1 MSAIG
6 RLILIV
12 AYAILGLAA
21 TGRSV
26 FQIGTKLSEA
36 PVPYLV
42 SGASALLYVVIALA
56 LWRGWR
62 QVALWG
68 TSAELVGV
76 IVVGSL
82 GYLVPEWWPDNTV
95 WTGFGSAYG
104 WVPLVLP
111 MVALWVLLRHRTSRT
126 VNSPAPADQ
135 AKPERQ
141 A

>member
-1 MSAIG
+1 MSPIG
-6 RLILIV
+6 RLVLIV

-26 FQIGTKLSEA
+26 YQIGTKLTEA

-42 SGASALLYVVIALA
+42 SGASALLYVVIAVA

-62 QVALWG
+62 HVAVWG
-68 TSAELVGV
+68 TSIELAGV
-76 IVVGSL
+76 LVVGAL
-82 GYLVPEWWPDNTV
+82 GYLVPQWWPDNTV

-111 MVALWVLLRHRTSRT
+111 IAALWVLLRRRASHSTRSSEPT
-126 VNSPAPADQ
+126 SPAEGA
-135 AKPERQ
+135 
-141 A
+141 